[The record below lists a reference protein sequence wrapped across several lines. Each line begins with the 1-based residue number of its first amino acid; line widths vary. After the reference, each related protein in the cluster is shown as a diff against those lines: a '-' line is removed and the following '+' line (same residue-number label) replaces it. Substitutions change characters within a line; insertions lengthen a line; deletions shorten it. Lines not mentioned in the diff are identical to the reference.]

1 MSEHGPQGGDE
12 INILRAGANYGW
24 PLLTFGQEYAGG
36 PVGEGKSAA
45 PEYADSIWRWTPS
58 IAPSGMAF
66 YQGDIF
72 PEFSGDLLVS
82 SLKFRSIYRIVL
94 EHENPIRQ
102 SIIFKNKI
110 GRIRDIEIAPDGI
123 ILILIDEDQ
132 GGLYRLSR

>member
-1 MSEHGPQGGDE
+1 MAVNPRTGEVWVNEHGPQGGDE

-45 PEYADSIWRWTPS
+45 AEYADPIWRWTPS

-66 YQGDIF
+66 YQGDMF
-72 PEFSGDLLVS
+72 PEFSGDLLIS

-94 EHENPIRQ
+94 EHENPVRQ
-102 SIIFKNKI
+102 SIIFKKI
-110 GRIRDIEIAPDGI
+110 RSAEYMIFKSPPTAA
-123 ILILIDEDQ
+123 
-132 GGLYRLSR
+132 YLS